1 MMKEIQ
7 QIEHSGIIK
16 EIHDKAVKVS
26 IIAKS
31 ACLSCQLKT
40 SCSVSDVEE
49 KIIDVT
55 VTNPELYKEGELID
69 VFYKQTLGY
78 RALLLGY
85 LLPFII
91 VFSVL
96 IVTIIFTGN
105 EGISGLAALAS
116 LIPYY
121 LILHLK
127 KDKIRK
133 TFSFSIKKS
142 TVNPSL
148 SGVDMLQ

>member
-1 MMKEIQ
+1 MKEIQ
-7 QIEHSGIIK
+7 QIEHEGIIK
-16 EIHDKAVKVS
+16 EIHSNNLKVS

-55 VTNPELYKEGELID
+55 INNPELYEQGELIT

-78 RALLLGY
+78 RALFLGY

-91 VFSVL
+91 VFIIL
-96 IVTIIFTGN
+96 ILTISITGN
-105 EGISGLAALAS
+105 EGISGLTALAAL
-116 LIPYY
+116 LPYY

-133 TFSFSIKKS
+133 TFSFSIKKL
-142 TVNPSL
+142 NIKPPF
-148 SGVDMLQ
+148 SGVNI

>member
-1 MMKEIQ
+1 MEKIK
-7 QIEHSGIIK
+7 QIEHQGIIK
-16 EIHDKAVKVS
+16 DIAGNNLKIS

-31 ACLSCQLKT
+31 ACLSCQLNT

-55 VTNPELYKEGELID
+55 ITNPNNYRPGESVE
-69 VFYKQTLGY
+69 VFFNQTLGY
-78 RALLLGY
+78 RALFLGY

-91 VFSVL
+91 VFAVL
-96 IVTIIFTGN
+96 TIALFFTGN
-105 EGISGLAALAS
+105 EGISGLAALGA

-121 LILHLK
+121 LILYIN

-142 TVNPSL
+142 NLVSSFSEITV
-148 SGVDMLQ
+148 